1 MKRFSIS
8 NSESITGNIHRIF
21 LEQIDYIKKQAEK
34 DQEDVHKSIHEIR
47 KSIKRIRA
55 VLRMIRDE
63 IGYSSYHRENV
74 FFRNLSRNLSDIRNY
89 EVLSGSIHN
98 LQADLSNTIP
108 ASVFNSLEQ
117 ELSRQLEM
125 VSGGQ
130 IRLTQLVKQIA
141 GEIENAKARIYDFP
155 IEHDDFRAFEGGL
168 FRIYRQGKRYLRDV
182 RKDSSPS
189 LTQLHNMRKRMKY
202 FWYQVEILQPIF
214 PGLMKAYASTLETIT
229 ENLGVYHDL
238 EVLQEFLSETKI
250 ISDLQVSEALQEACE
265 AKKTML
271 LSNIWMMADIA
282 YSEKPRSMVDRLAS
296 YWKVYAN
303 NAYDQNN

>member
-108 ASVFNSLEQ
+108 ASVFNSFEQ